1 MVSNEHRTLY
11 LRSEIENQNK
21 QIISLGAGYDT
32 LYFNLKAAG
41 KYDFERIKYIEMDL
55 PGVVK
60 RKVRLPYNIEN
71 QLIDNR

>member
-1 MVSNEHRTLY
+1 MVSQGYCSLY
-11 LRSEIENQNK
+11 LQNEIENQKK

-60 RKVRLPYNIEN
+60 RKVRSPYKH
-71 QLIDNR
+71 